1 MNGTIRW
8 TAVLLVLLMLGCR
21 QRPPKDG
28 TVERTRQDG
37 IRESVTF
44 AEGRETYRLERRP
57 DGGKF
62 REVFSAYTRNDAVVG
77 VRERQPDRDSTVLYA
92 ENGSV
97 SSYFIIE
104 RPADDAPWRVTGR
117 SFHPDGSL
125 ASVVD
130 SSGMRMYHPSGRLSF
145 ERRSIGP
152 GAERQTYYDS
162 LGTVMERWETLDG
175 ARHGRRY
182 FDDRKRGVIEE
193 ELYDRGRLVK
203 KLR

>member
-8 TAVLLVLLMLGCR
+8 AAVLLVLLMLGCR

-28 TVERTRQDG
+28 TVDRTRDDG
-37 IRESVTF
+37 IRETVTF
-44 AEGRETYRLERRP
+44 AKGREVYRLERRP

-62 REVFSAYTRNDAVVG
+62 REVFSVYTRGESVVG
-77 VRERQPDRDSTVLYA
+77 MQQRLPDRDSTVLYT

-97 SSYFIIE
+97 ASCITIE
-104 RPADDAPWRVTGR
+104 RPANDAAWRVTGR

-125 ASVVD
+125 ASVLD
-130 SSGMRMYHPSGRLSF
+130 SAGMRMYHPSGRLSF

-162 LGTVMERWETLDG
+162 LGVVTERWETLDG
-175 ARHGRRY
+175 VRHGRRY

-193 ELYDRGRLVK
+193 EVYDRGRLVK